1 LSAIF
6 LTIPAIAV
14 DANTLIFGLLAVV
27 SLGIFFNLGKFK
39 ASKSQTEREDRI
51 DWSVRKYSFSTYFRG
66 CLISGLGIF
75 LIFSLLGY
83 LGFN

>member
-1 LSAIF
+1 LSAVL
-6 LTIPAIAV
+6 LTIPAITV

-27 SLGIFFNLGKFK
+27 SLVIFFNLGKFK